1 MGREARINYE
11 QVAAAADAMTC
22 AGIKPTSR
30 GIRERLGN
38 VGSMGTVNKLM
49 QDWKAAR
56 PQQQT
61 SPLPLLPPVLQPVLS
76 PVLQRMILDFM
87 AKELSQATATLTT
100 QLAGQQQE
108 TADLAR
114 ENERQALDIEE
125 KNDATTLLRAEL
137 ATLQGRLHQSDAGL
151 AMARDN
157 ALREREAAEG
167 ARIELA
173 KARLMLEAV
182 PRLEADLYA
191 LRLDL
196 DKERQGR
203 MAAEQQAAV
212 LAAKLEAANERIRK
226 AEAMIMEA
234 DKAEASKNALADL
247 SGKLDALQEQ
257 IERQAGGQEAARAG
271 AEKEPRGKTKKPAK
285 KIDPGLFGSD

>member
-56 PQQQT
+56 PQQQA
-61 SPLPLLPPVLQPVLS
+61 SPPPLLPPVLS
-76 PVLQRMILDFM
+76 PVLQRVILDFM
-87 AKELSQATATLTT
+87 AKELSQATATLTA
-100 QLAGQQQE
+100 QLAGQQQK
-108 TADLAR
+108 TADLAK
-114 ENERQALDIEE
+114 ENERQALNIEE
-125 KNDATTLLRAEL
+125 KNDATALLRAEL
-137 ATLQGRLHQSDAGL
+137 ATLQGRLQQSDAGL
-151 AMARDN
+151 AMARDD
-157 ALREREAAEG
+157 ALRERGASED

-173 KARLMLEAV
+173 KTQLMLKAV
-182 PRLEADLYA
+182 PRLEADLGA

-203 MAAEQQAAV
+203 MAAEKQAAI
-212 LAAKLEAANERIRK
+212 LAAKLEAANERIHK
-226 AEAMIMEA
+226 AEAVIMEA

-257 IERQAGGQEAARAG
+257 IERQAGGRDAARAG

-285 KIDPGLFGSD
+285 KIEPGLFGSD